1 MDRLFKEVLIHH
13 EKFDKINVQLAFLN
27 YLSCGL
33 CIVERDKNLTIKYA
47 NQIFYSLLGKSLNQ
61 EDLLCFSNIIL
72 EKEFIEIIKEVQYQ
86 IKQEQTHIHFKI
98 KVQHSPK
105 AKWLL
110 FECYNQPLMMEQMV

>member
-1 MDRLFKEVLIHH
+1 M
-13 EKFDKINVQLAFLN
+13 
-27 YLSCGL
+27 
-33 CIVERDKNLTIKYA
+33 
-47 NQIFYSLLGKSLNQ
+47 GKSLNQ